1 MRKIISTLII
11 MLFCITLGLQA
22 QELNC
27 KVTVNSEQIQG
38 TNKSMFEALQKA
50 VTEFMNERPFTEYKY
65 EQKEK
70 IECSLYI
77 IINSYSDNYFST
89 ELQIQANRPVFG
101 SNYKSPIFSYSDKTF
116 NFQYVEGD
124 ALNFDLTSF
133 GNNLTEVLAFY
144 AYIIIGTDCDS
155 FSKFGGDYAYRMAE
169 QIVNQ
174 AQSTNENG
182 WKAFEDNHNRYALI
196 NNILDDVTK
205 PYREYFYTYHRL
217 GLDQMHKSADNSRA
231 IIVEGMPVLKS
242 CYKARP
248 SMIIISEFADTKSQE
263 IVNILSRGS
272 TDERKQVYDIMSYVA
287 PTSNDMLD
295 SLK

>member
-1 MRKIISTLII
+1 MRKIISILFV
-11 MLFCITLGLQA
+11 LFCLIPFTVA

-27 KVTVNSEQIQG
+27 TVTVNSEQVSG
-38 TNKSMFEALQKA
+38 TNKSMFDALEKA
-50 VTEFMNERPFTEYKY
+50 ITEFMNERPFTEYRY

-70 IECSLYI
+70 IECSIYLI
-77 IINSYSDNYFST
+77 VNSYSNNNFTT
-89 ELQIQANRPVFG
+89 EIQVHANRPVFG

-116 NFQYVEGD
+116 NFTYAEGD
-124 ALNFDLTSF
+124 QMSFDLTSF

-174 AQSTNENG
+174 AQSSNESG
-182 WKAFEDNHNRYALI
+182 WKAFEDNRNRYALI
-196 NNILDDVTK
+196 NNILDDATK

-217 GLDQMHKSADNSRA
+217 GLDQMYKMADNSRA
-231 IIVEGMPVLKS
+231 TIVEGMPVLKS

-248 SMIIISEFADTKSQE
+248 LMIIVSEFAETKSQE
-263 IVNILSRGS
+263 IVDIMSRGS
-272 TDERKQVYDIMSYVA
+272 SDERKQVYEIMSYIT
-287 PTSNDMLD
+287 PTSIKILD
-295 SLK
+295 KLK